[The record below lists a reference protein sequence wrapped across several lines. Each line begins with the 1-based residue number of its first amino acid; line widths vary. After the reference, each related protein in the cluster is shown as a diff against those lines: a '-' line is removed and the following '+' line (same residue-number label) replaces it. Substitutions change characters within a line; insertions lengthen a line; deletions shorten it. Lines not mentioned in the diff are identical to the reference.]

1 MSTFEVRRRDGLA
14 RYGLYTTGDVT
25 IETPAVID
33 PITVFPDL
41 ASRPFSNI
49 PLQADEAFV
58 KEWFEQAGEQ
68 PIPVHP
74 VLSEGISSG
83 DAAIISCWH
92 TALTNP
98 RTYTEWVEQFISSLP
113 PDAAR
118 YAPASA
124 LPSNAAMLVATGFDL
139 FDTIAVDLRAAQGL
153 FCTTEGVY
161 PGSWINEGVCS
172 CPGCQSGDLREHNRQ
187 ALASEIKLAAALLK
201 RGELRELIESRCRS
215 DAALVGI
222 LRHLDAKKAFMEL
235 NSPIARTSPFKAY
248 TAESMNRVEIDR
260 FEERV
265 KSRFSQ
271 DRWDTCVLLPC
282 AARKPYSFS
291 QSHKKFQEAVAGR
304 AHEVIVTSPLG
315 VVPRELELIYP
326 AAHYDV
332 PVTGYWDR
340 EEMHILTRYLAE
352 YLRCH
357 PYRRVISHLEGG
369 ARDVARAA
377 AAEAGIQLEESCI
390 DGRPTSRESL
400 NQLYDALAGERKR
413 SPDIVGGTIQWQFG
427 ITIDT
432 KGMIIKGKGPEKKVY
447 RGRQQ
452 LFSFDPNTGL
462 LRPTFE
468 GWDLLP
474 GCYRVGIE
482 GFVPQGDILAPGV
495 AEADPAIREGDEVLV
510 TGEGV
515 RATGRAMMSAD
526 EMSRSS
532 RGVAVKVRKVKRS

>member
-14 RYGLYTTGDVT
+14 RHGIYTIGDLT

-33 PITVFPDL
+33 PIAVFPDL
-41 ASRPFSNI
+41 TSRPFSNI

-58 KEWFEQAGEQ
+58 KAWSKRSGEE
-68 PIPVHP
+68 PIPAHP

-98 RTYTEWVEQFISSLP
+98 RTYTEWVEQLISSLP

-153 FCTTEGVY
+153 FCTPVGIY
-161 PGSWINEGVCS
+161 PGTFIDEGVCS
-172 CPGCQSGDLREHNRQ
+172 CSGCRSGDLREHNRQ
-187 ALASEIKLAAALLK
+187 ALRGEIRLAAALLK

-235 NSPIARTSPFKAY
+235 HTPIARTSPFKAY

-265 KSRFSQ
+265 KNRFSQ

-304 AHEVIVTSPLG
+304 AHEVIITSPLG

-326 AAHYDV
+326 ATHYDV

-340 EEMHILTRYLAE
+340 EEMHILTGYLTE
-352 YLRCH
+352 YLCSH
-357 PYRRVISHLEGG
+357 PYRRIISHLEGG
-369 ARDVARAA
+369 A
-377 AAEAGIQLEESCI
+377 
-390 DGRPTSRESL
+390 
-400 NQLYDALAGERKR
+400 
-413 SPDIVGGTIQWQFG
+413 
-427 ITIDT
+427 
-432 KGMIIKGKGPEKKVY
+432 
-447 RGRQQ
+447 
-452 LFSFDPNTGL
+452 
-462 LRPTFE
+462 
-468 GWDLLP
+468 
-474 GCYRVGIE
+474 
-482 GFVPQGDILAPGV
+482 
-495 AEADPAIREGDEVLV
+495 
-510 TGEGV
+510 
-515 RATGRAMMSAD
+515 
-526 EMSRSS
+526 
-532 RGVAVKVRKVKRS
+532 